1 MAKNSLNILS
11 IPRHLTHVN
20 STSKILALLAVGLL
34 VINTKAIPPM
44 QQNQTEEK
52 NIIVVSGEGQAK
64 TDPDMAVVSVGIS
77 KQSSTAKAAQDSVN
91 KTATAIRDAVLKVV
105 GDRKLIQTSGL
116 SLYPQ
121 SNQAG
126 KTIGYQASNM
136 ITITVNDIAKA
147 GDVVDAATD
156 AGATNLSGISFGLKD
171 PKKARALA
179 LKDAVADA
187 KSKAD
192 SLAEALGVKI
202 TEIVE
207 VTEGGSNYNPYP
219 VQFKA
224 AAMEMRA
231 GAPIEAG
238 QVELG
243 ASVTI
248 KYRFSR

>member
-1 MAKNSLNILS
+1 M
-11 IPRHLTHVN
+11 N

-34 VINTKAIPPM
+34 VLNTKATPTM
-44 QQNQTEEK
+44 QQNQPEEK
-52 NIIVVSGEGQAK
+52 NIIIVSGDGQAK

-77 KQSSTAKAAQDSVN
+77 KQSATAKNAQESVN
-91 KTATAIRDAVLKVV
+91 KTAAAIRDAVLKVV

-121 SNQAG
+121 SNQNG

-156 AGATNLSGISFGLKD
+156 AGATNLNGISFGLKD
-171 PKKARALA
+171 PKKARAAA

-192 SLAEALGVKI
+192 SLAEALGVTI
-202 TEIVE
+202 TEIVQ
-207 VTEGGSNYNPYP
+207 VTEGGSNSNPYP
-219 VQFKA
+219 MQFKA

>member
-1 MAKNSLNILS
+1 
-11 IPRHLTHVN
+11 
-20 STSKILALLAVGLL
+20 
-34 VINTKAIPPM
+34 
-44 QQNQTEEK
+44 
-52 NIIVVSGEGQAK
+52 
-64 TDPDMAVVSVGIS
+64 MAVVSVGIS
-77 KQSSTAKAAQDSVN
+77 KQSASAKTAQESVN
-91 KTATAIRDAVLKVV
+91 KTAEAIRDAVLKVV

-116 SLYPQ
+116 SLFPQ
-121 SNQAG
+121 SNQNG

-156 AGATNLSGISFGLKD
+156 AGATNLNGITFGLKD
-171 PKKARALA
+171 PKKSRAAA

-192 SLAEALGVKI
+192 ALAEALGVTI
-202 TEIVE
+202 TEIVQ
-207 VTEGGSNYNPYP
+207 VMEGGSNYSPYP

-224 AAMEMRA
+224 AAMEMRS

>member
-1 MAKNSLNILS
+1 MK
-11 IPRHLTHVN
+11 HLTDVN
-20 STSKILALLAVGLL
+20 STSKILALLTVGLL
-34 VINTKAIPPM
+34 VISTKAIPPM
-44 QQNQTEEK
+44 QQNQPEEK
-52 NIIVVSGEGQAK
+52 NIIIVSGDGQAK

-77 KQSSTAKAAQDSVN
+77 KQSATAKNAQESVN
-91 KTATAIRDAVLKVV
+91 KTAAAIRDAVLKVV

-121 SNQAG
+121 SNQTG

-156 AGATNLSGISFGLKD
+156 AGATNLNGISFGLKD
-171 PKKARALA
+171 PKKARAAA

-192 SLAEALGVKI
+192 SLAEALGVTI
-202 TEIVE
+202 TEIVQ
-207 VTEGGSNYNPYP
+207 VMEGGSNSNPYP
-219 VQFKA
+219 MQFKA

>member
-1 MAKNSLNILS
+1 M
-11 IPRHLTHVN
+11 N
-20 STSKILALLAVGLL
+20 STSKILALLTVGLL
-34 VINTKAIPPM
+34 VISTNALPPM
-44 QQNQTEEK
+44 EQNQPEEK
-52 NIIVVSGEGQAK
+52 NIIVVSGDGQAK
-64 TDPDMAVVSVGIS
+64 TDPDMAVVTVGIS
-77 KQSSTAKAAQDSVN
+77 KQSSTAKAAQESVN
-91 KTATAIRDAVLKVV
+91 STATAIRDAVLKVV

-121 SNQAG
+121 SNQTG

-136 ITITVNDIAKA
+136 ITITVNDITRA
-147 GDVVDAATD
+147 GDVVDAATG
-156 AGATNLSGISFGLKD
+156 AGATNLNGITFGVKD

-192 SLAEALGVKI
+192 SLAEALGVTI
-202 TEIVE
+202 TDILQ
-207 VTEGGSNYNPYP
+207 VTEGDSDYNPFPAQY
-219 VQFKA
+219 KTMA
-224 AAMEMRA
+224 LEARA
-231 GAPIEAG
+231 SAPIEAG

>member
-1 MAKNSLNILS
+1 
-11 IPRHLTHVN
+11 VN
-20 STSKILALLAVGLL
+20 STSKILALLTVGLL
-34 VINTKAIPPM
+34 VISTKALPPM
-44 QQNQTEEK
+44 EQNQPEEK
-52 NIIVVSGEGQAK
+52 NIIVVSGDGQAK
-64 TDPDMAVVSVGIS
+64 TDPDMAVVTVGIS
-77 KQSSTAKAAQDSVN
+77 KQSSTAKAAQESVN
-91 KTATAIRDAVLKVV
+91 STATAIRDAVLKVV

-121 SNQAG
+121 SNQTG

-136 ITITVNDIAKA
+136 ITITVNDITRA
-147 GDVVDAATD
+147 GDVVDAATG
-156 AGATNLSGISFGLKD
+156 AGATNLNGISFGVKD

-192 SLAEALGVKI
+192 SLAEALGVTI
-202 TEIVE
+202 TDILQ
-207 VTEGGSNYNPYP
+207 VTEGDSDYNPFPAQY
-219 VQFKA
+219 KTMA
-224 AAMEMRA
+224 LESRA
-231 GAPIEAG
+231 SAPIEAG

>member
-1 MAKNSLNILS
+1 M
-11 IPRHLTHVN
+11 N

-34 VINTKAIPPM
+34 VLNTKATPIM
-44 QQNQTEEK
+44 QQNQPEEK
-52 NIIVVSGEGQAK
+52 NIIIVSGDGQAK

-77 KQSSTAKAAQDSVN
+77 KQSATAKTAQESVN
-91 KTATAIRDAVLKVV
+91 KTAAAIRDAVLKVV

-116 SLYPQ
+116 SLFPQ
-121 SNQAG
+121 SNQNG

-156 AGATNLSGISFGLKD
+156 AGATNLNGITFGLRD
-171 PKKARALA
+171 PKKSRAAA

-192 SLAEALGVKI
+192 ALAEALGVTI
-202 TEIVE
+202 TEIVQ
-207 VTEGGSNYNPYP
+207 VMEGGSNYNPYP

-224 AAMEMRA
+224 AAMEMRS

>member
-1 MAKNSLNILS
+1 M
-11 IPRHLTHVN
+11 N

-34 VINTKAIPPM
+34 VLNTKATPIM
-44 QQNQTEEK
+44 QQNQPEEK
-52 NIIVVSGEGQAK
+52 NIIIVSGDGQAK

-77 KQSSTAKAAQDSVN
+77 KQSATAKTAQESVN
-91 KTATAIRDAVLKVV
+91 KTAEAIRDAVLKVV

-116 SLYPQ
+116 SLFPQ
-121 SNQAG
+121 SNQNG

-156 AGATNLSGISFGLKD
+156 AGATNLNDITFGLKD
-171 PKKARALA
+171 PKKSRAAA

-192 SLAEALGVKI
+192 ALAEALGVTI
-202 TEIVE
+202 TEIVQ
-207 VTEGGSNYNPYP
+207 VMEGGSNYNPYP

-224 AAMEMRA
+224 AAMEMRS

>member
-1 MAKNSLNILS
+1 
-11 IPRHLTHVN
+11 VN

-34 VINTKAIPPM
+34 VLNTKATPIM
-44 QQNQTEEK
+44 QQNQPEEK
-52 NIIVVSGEGQAK
+52 NIIIVSGDGQAK

-77 KQSSTAKAAQDSVN
+77 KQSATAKTAQESVN
-91 KTATAIRDAVLKVV
+91 KTAEAIRDAVLKVV

-116 SLYPQ
+116 SLFPQ
-121 SNQAG
+121 SNQNG

-156 AGATNLSGISFGLKD
+156 AGATNLNDITFGLKD
-171 PKKARALA
+171 PKKSRAAA

-192 SLAEALGVKI
+192 ALAEALGVTI
-202 TEIVE
+202 TEIVQ
-207 VTEGGSNYNPYP
+207 VMEGGSNYNPYP

-224 AAMEMRA
+224 AAMEMRS